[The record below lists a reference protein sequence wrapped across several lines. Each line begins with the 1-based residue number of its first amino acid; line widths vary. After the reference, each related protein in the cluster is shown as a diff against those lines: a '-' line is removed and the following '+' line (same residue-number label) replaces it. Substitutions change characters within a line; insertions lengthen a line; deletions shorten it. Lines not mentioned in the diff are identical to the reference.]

1 MYMEDFTKMLKEEMS
16 LLDDKESDKGQ
27 ELRKELGIEG
37 LEGKELLKYKID
49 FLAKHMGHS
58 DLHCMEK
65 SDYFQELIKGCI
77 DRKEA
82 QEFFNLAKVTCIAND
97 SSMTILCV
105 LTDKEDGS
113 KIIYSISDEGEIT
126 QVTQDDVKKQFESG
140 MRTLSKSREKELK
153 GVLFGTT
160 EEQRSF
166 KEQEI
171 GKATINIDTSIKDEA
186 RDRKQRDEQE
196 IGKATINVENEQ
208 KNLDKLQ

>member
-1 MYMEDFTKMLKEEMS
+1 MEDFTEKLKEEMS

-27 ELRKELGIEG
+27 KLRKELGIEE

-77 DRKEA
+77 DLKKA
-82 QEFFNLAKVTCIAND
+82 QELFDLAKITCIGND

-140 MRTLSKSREKELK
+140 MRTLSKSREEELK
-153 GVLFGTT
+153 EVLFGTT

-166 KEQEI
+166 QEQEI
-171 GKATINIDTSIKDEA
+171 GKKTIHVTTDKKDKANSHLHNEELEI
-186 RDRKQRDEQE
+186 QQE
-196 IGKATINVENEQ
+196 
-208 KNLDKLQ
+208 